1 MKSVLRLS
9 LFVYLFCLFTAGFA
23 AAQAQITTGVIQGS
37 VLDPQGEALPGAQVE
52 ARNVGTN
59 IARAQTTAGDGR
71 FTLLQLQPGTYTVTF
86 TLAGFA
92 TLVQE

>member
-52 ARNVGTN
+52 ARNVDTN
-59 IARAQTTAGDGR
+59 SCARRRPRATAASR
-71 FTLLQLQPGTYTVTF
+71 SSSCRP
-86 TLAGFA
+86 AA
-92 TLVQE
+92 TR